1 MHTFIAIFI
10 QSHALLFLKV
20 EREPKFFQIHNQY

>member
-10 QSHALLFLKV
+10 QLHALLFLKV
-20 EREPKFFQIHNQY
+20 ERATKYFQIHSQY